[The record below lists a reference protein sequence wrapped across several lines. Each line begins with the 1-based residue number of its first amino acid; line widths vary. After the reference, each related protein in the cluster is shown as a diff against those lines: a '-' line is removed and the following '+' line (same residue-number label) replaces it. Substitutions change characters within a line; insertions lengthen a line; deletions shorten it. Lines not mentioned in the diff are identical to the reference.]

1 MKEFN
6 ERNVLFE
13 TNKLNSRLDKIGFG
27 IQPNNGTVYDKK
39 YKRNLIKGFEKAVKY
54 YNDYIRKIEKLE
66 VK

>member
-13 TNKLNSRLDKIGFG
+13 TNKLNSRLDKIGLN
-27 IQPNNGTVYDKK
+27 IQPNTNTVYDKK
-39 YKRNLIKGFEKAVKY
+39 YKRNLIKSFEKAVKY

>member
-13 TNKLNSRLDKIGFG
+13 TNKLNSRLDKIGLD
-27 IQPNNGTVYDKK
+27 IQPNTNTVYDKK
-39 YKRNLIKGFEKAVKY
+39 YKRNLIKGFKKAVKY